1 MANFRNEKDQE
12 IAIRNFI
19 ENLSDVE
26 VNTDDEQ
33 YSSDEG
39 LFLYILSLKAFFR
52 RFVATLCLK

>member
-39 LFLYILSLKAFFR
+39 CIF
-52 RFVATLCLK
+52 CL